1 MGAAIRNFLPGSPV
15 KVGPLTALNNI
26 ASNPGAEIVNMLA
39 RGVQAAV
46 PTLQSAMGNVGVTA
60 TLGNPVLD
68 RGIGVPSDAGVAD
81 RSTASPIVSPVAS
94 PISVNINISGVSS
107 VGDAEGVADVFE
119 ERVRQVLQDHQ
130 RNQMRVSYG

>member
-81 RSTASPIVSPVAS
+81 RDKRRCTTSW
-94 PISVNINISGVSS
+94 INGYGDARARIQCRHSSS
-107 VGDAEGVADVFE
+107 VCESAG
-119 ERVRQVLQDHQ
+119 
-130 RNQMRVSYG
+130 